1 MRRPGSGNCDS
12 QAAVWRVIQTGFISD
27 HGNGADEHL
36 DPDLWKSALQKL
48 AFLTGSALMEL
59 FNVKPA
65 ENAVA
70 ELLVRGMTPY
80 IWAYLSPRS
89 EPTLAPC
96 TRKPILDIRQSSC

>member
-1 MRRPGSGNCDS
+1 MALPEELSSQYRYAIACAAAHDVIEKTEPFRPNS
-12 QAAVWRVIQTGFISD
+12 
-27 HGNGADEHL
+27 
-36 DPDLWKSALQKL
+36 
-48 AFLTGSALMEL
+48 
-59 FNVKPA
+59 PA
-65 ENAVA
+65 TRAEMA

>member
-1 MRRPGSGNCDS
+1 M
-12 QAAVWRVIQTGFISD
+12 ASD
-27 HGNGADEHL
+27 TDRIYIEIHGNGADEHHGS
-36 DPDLWKSALQKL
+36 DLWKSALQKL

>member
-1 MRRPGSGNCDS
+1 MCYTAGRQPKPIL
-12 QAAVWRVIQTGFISD
+12 VIPT
-27 HGNGADEHL
+27 AR
-36 DPDLWKSALQKL
+36 L
-48 AFLTGSALMEL
+48 AGVACVIIPEPFLTGSALMEL

-70 ELLVRGMTPY
+70 ELLVRGMTPDAPY

-96 TRKPILDIRQSSC
+96 TGKPTPVIRQNYC